1 MAPSI
6 WQALSKTLSAKRRV
20 TNTEVVACRTEVV
33 AFHTEVVAFHTE
45 VVAFHTEVV
54 AFHTEVIAFPGNQ
67 GKLLIDM

>member
-1 MAPSI
+1 MLWKTLVGGRSGHMAPSI

-45 VVAFHTEVV
+45 V
-54 AFHTEVIAFPGNQ
+54 IAFPGNQ